1 MLDACINGP
10 ADFDGWRRLARAALQ
25 AELPPEQVAWRDAGS
40 APDLQASGVL
50 HDENGAT
57 IRVPSGLVDLARQ
70 VICHRSSERFAL
82 LYRLLW
88 RIAHGERALLDIPID
103 SDVRRAVGMA
113 QSVRRD
119 QHKMKAFVRFR
130 QVAGVRPDQFIAWFE
145 PEHHVVDAVAPFFRA
160 RFAGMRWSI
169 LTPERS
175 VHWDGAALS
184 FAPGARRQIAPSD
197 DALDDLWRTY
207 YAHVFNPARLKVRAM
222 RAEMPVRYWHNLPEA
237 RAIKPLLRAARQRTW
252 DMIEAAPSP
261 ALPRAAK
268 WASLPPVPA
277 SATGDH
283 PVETLRAELAA
294 CARCP
299 LHRFAT
305 RPVPGEGPPRA
316 RLMLIGEQPGDE
328 EDLAGRPF
336 VGPAGRLLD
345 ELLAASGIERSAA
358 YLTNAVKHFRFQV
371 RGKRRMHQR
380 PGSEHIVSCGWW
392 LQKELALVRPEVVV
406 ALGATAAEALLGR
419 PVQLNRMRGNPGRYG
434 ASVLIISY
442 HPAYVL
448 RLPDPQ
454 RRAEAKEKLLEDLR
468 AARELLDGT
477 TARDVRPGGALP
489 RPGQQSPADR

>member
-1 MLDACINGP
+1 MLDACIDLP
-10 ADFDGWRRLARAALQ
+10 ADLEGWRRLARAALQ
-25 AELPPEQVAWRDAGS
+25 AEIPPEKVAWRDCGS
-40 APDLQASGVL
+40 PPDLQVSAALRCDG
-50 HDENGAT
+50 GAT
-57 IRVPSGLVDLARQ
+57 ARVPRRFVDLARQ
-70 VICHRSSERFAL
+70 VICHRSSARLGL

-88 RIAHGERALLDIPID
+88 RIARGERALLEICTDP
-103 SDVRRAVGMA
+103 DVGRAVRMA

-130 QVAGVRPDQFIAWFE
+130 HVAGVQPEQFVAWFE

-175 VHWDGAALS
+175 VHWDGATLS
-184 FAPGARRQIAPSD
+184 FAAGARRESAPSD

-207 YAHVFNPARLKVRAM
+207 YAHIFNPARLKVQAM

-237 RAIKPLLRAARQRTW
+237 RAIRPLVRAARQQMGN
-252 DMIEAAPSP
+252 MIEAAPS
-261 ALPRAAK
+261 AAARKAAK
-268 WASLPPVPA
+268 WAPLERPVAPTGGEHPA
-277 SATGDH
+277 DR
-283 PVETLRAELAA
+283 LRADLAA
-294 CARCP
+294 CERCP

-305 RPVPGEGPPRA
+305 QAVPGEGPPQA

-345 ELLAASGIERSAA
+345 ELLAASGIERGAA

-392 LQKELALVRPEVVV
+392 LKEELAVIRPEVIV
-406 ALGATAAEALLGR
+406 ALGATAAEALLGQ
-419 PVQLNRMRGNPGRYG
+419 PVRLGDLRGHPLRLG
-434 ASVLIISY
+434 AALLIVSY

-454 RRAEAKEKLLEDLR
+454 RRVEARAQLLEDLR
-468 AARELLDGT
+468 AARGLLDGK
-477 TARDVRPGGALP
+477 PGAK
-489 RPGQQSPADR
+489 